1 MRNESIEN
9 FQIWMNRFSFWF
21 LEFGAQPTGDKKSAS
36 AHLIIHMAKCSCKAY
51 SHALLL
57 RIGHFDLMARTL
69 TCLCTTN
76 DVSFPFSVSRSRT
89 RVTLAF
95 TLSVSQ
101 LWIWLD
107 VKVNETA
114 MDSLRIWTTPM
125 LCGIVDHIQQKS
137 SKYSH
142 LRSRS
147 FGPSVSLKYIHLDF
161 SWNVCCFFSSENR
174 AHSHTKF
181 IVDFDFWLSVNGIIM
196 RFILSFIQYQLDCY
210 AAHKS
215 WWFFCFSLFVLLN
228 NFINWQ
234 LIEND
239 LEWMIG

>member
-1 MRNESIEN
+1 
-9 FQIWMNRFSFWF
+9 MNRLRIFKFEWI
-21 LEFGAQPTGDKKSAS
+21 EFRCNSLKSVHSQRVTKKSAS

-147 FGPSVSLKYIHLDF
+147 FEAECEFEIHSF
-161 SWNVCCFFSSENR
+161 GFFVKRLLLFFIRKSSTQP
-174 AHSHTKF
+174 HQIHCW
-181 IVDFDFWLSVNGIIM
+181 FWLLIKCQRDNNAFYFVIYSIPIGLLCSTQIM
-196 RFILSFIQYQLDCY
+196 MVFFLFLSL
-210 AAHKS
+210 
-215 WWFFCFSLFVLLN
+215 CFAKQFH
-228 NFINWQ
+228 
-234 LIEND
+234 
-239 LEWMIG
+239 

>member
-9 FQIWMNRFSFWF
+9 FKIWMNRFSFWF
-21 LEFGAQPTGDKKSAS
+21 LEIGAQPTGDKKSAS

-147 FGPSVSLKYIHLDF
+147 FEPSVSLKHIHLDF
-161 SWNVCCFFSSENR
+161 SWNVCFFFIRKSSTQP
-174 AHSHTKF
+174 HQIHCW
-181 IVDFDFWLSVNGIIM
+181 FWLLIKCQRDNNAFYFVIYSIPIGLLCSTQIM
-196 RFILSFIQYQLDCY
+196 MVFLFLSL
-210 AAHKS
+210 
-215 WWFFCFSLFVLLN
+215 CFAKQFH
-228 NFINWQ
+228 
-234 LIEND
+234 
-239 LEWMIG
+239 